1 MARTYMSHNNGLMF
15 VLLCIGSLNLCQSRR
30 VAAAAVTL
38 DLVKIGNRDN
48 AADTTGFGKVL
59 YEFLICKYK
68 LYC

>member
-15 VLLCIGSLNLCQSRR
+15 VLLCIGSLILCQSRR

-48 AADTTGFGKVL
+48 L
-59 YEFLICKYK
+59 LILLGLAKYSTSS
-68 LYC
+68 